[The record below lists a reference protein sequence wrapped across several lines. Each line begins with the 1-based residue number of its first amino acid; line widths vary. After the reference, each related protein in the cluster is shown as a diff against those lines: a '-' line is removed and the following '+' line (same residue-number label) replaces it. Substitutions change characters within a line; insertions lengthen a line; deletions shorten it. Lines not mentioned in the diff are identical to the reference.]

1 MEKEVG
7 QVRVVETD
15 DGLRVEIKG
24 EKFKEMFS
32 CCWLP
37 MCCCNSKNTDCCPP
51 GDKK

>member
-1 MEKEVG
+1 MEKEIG
-7 QVRVVETD
+7 QFRVVETD

-37 MCCCNSKNTDCCPP
+37 MCCGSKSANCCPP
-51 GDKK
+51 DDKK